1 MKNINLKITG
11 DDLKGLKRIQEVLNE
26 YKKYK
31 VKVGVLGGNYPNG
44 EKIADVAYLH
54 EFGSE
59 TPRTFM
65 YKGRKITIRGV
76 PPRSFLRVPMKQLFK
91 QNGLMTELVKLKVIE
106 EFQEGYTGKAFK
118 VIGIESENA
127 IKEAFATSGNGQWER
142 NINEQYIEA
151 KGSNTPLID
160 SGQLYS
166 SITSKIYKE
175 GL

>member
-1 MKNINLKITG
+1 MKKVNLKING
-11 DDLKGLKRIQEVLNE
+11 EELKGLKRVAQVLNE

-31 VKVGVLGGNYPNG
+31 VKVGVLGGSYPNG
-44 EKIADVAYLH
+44 ENIAEVAYLH

-65 YKGRKITIRGV
+65 YKGKKITIKGL
-76 PPRSFLRVPMKQLFK
+76 PTRSFLRVPIRLLFK
-91 QNGLMTELVKLKVIE
+91 KDDLMTEYVKFKVFE

-118 VIGIESENA
+118 VIGIESENI
-127 IKEAFATSGNGQWER
+127 IKEAFATSGFGKWER

-160 SGQLYS
+160 SGQLYG
-166 SITSKIYKE
+166 SIASKVYKV
-175 GL
+175 GV